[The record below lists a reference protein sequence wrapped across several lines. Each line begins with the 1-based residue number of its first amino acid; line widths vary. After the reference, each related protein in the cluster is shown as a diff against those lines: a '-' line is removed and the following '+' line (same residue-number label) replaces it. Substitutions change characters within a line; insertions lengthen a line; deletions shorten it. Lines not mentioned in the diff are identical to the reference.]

1 MQENYSEYR
10 VPILEK
16 REAYLFEEAT
26 PETIAIFRELNA
38 ISEEI
43 ERCRLQNS

>member
-10 VPILEK
+10 VPSFAK
-16 REAYLFEEAT
+16 RETYLFDEAT
-26 PETIAIFRELNA
+26 PESRSIFNELNA

-43 ERCRLQNS
+43 ERCRRKNS